1 MTYGQRIFSIVPDS
15 SATPNVE
22 KARVDPLANPP
33 SWGLVADQLGR
44 PLRDL
49 RISVI
54 DQCNFRCT
62 YCMPKEVFGRDYEF
76 LPKESLLSFDEIER
90 LARSFVR
97 LGVDKLRITGGEPLL
112 RKNIE
117 ELIQKLSSIQTV
129 HGRPIEIAMTTNGV
143 LLAKKAASLRA
154 AGLSRITVSLDALD
168 DATFRRM
175 NDVDFPVADVLRGID
190 AAAEAGLRVK
200 VNMVVQRGANEQ
212 EIVPMAQAF
221 RERGHTL
228 RFIEFMDVGSSNSW
242 QLDRVMPSREV
253 INTIDQVFPLEPI
266 GRDTPNEVSERWRYR
281 DGKGEVGVISSVT
294 KPFCGDCSRARVSA
308 EGVVYTCLF
317 APSGT
322 DLRELLRSPK
332 PVSDDELAGV
342 ISGIWN
348 QRRDRYSEER
358 SSLQAHPA
366 KKVEMSYI
374 GG

>member
-15 SATPNVE
+15 SATPSVE

-117 ELIQKLSSIQTV
+117 ELIQKLSLIQTV
-129 HGRPIEIAMTTNGV
+129 QGKPIEIAMTTNGV

-200 VNMVVQRGANEQ
+200 VNMVVQRGANDH
-212 EIVPMAQAF
+212 EIVPMARAF

-281 DGKGEVGVISSVT
+281 DGQGEVGVISSVT

-322 DLRELLRSPK
+322 DLRELLRSPE

>member
-15 SATPNVE
+15 SATPSVE

-117 ELIQKLSSIQTV
+117 ELIQKLSLIQTV
-129 HGRPIEIAMTTNGV
+129 QRKPIEIAMTTNGV

-154 AGLSRITVSLDALD
+154 AGLNRITVSLDALD
-168 DATFRRM
+168 DAIFRRM

-281 DGKGEVGVISSVT
+281 DGQGEVGVISSVT

-322 DLRELLRSPK
+322 DLRELLRSPE

-358 SSLQAHPA
+358 SSVKAHPA